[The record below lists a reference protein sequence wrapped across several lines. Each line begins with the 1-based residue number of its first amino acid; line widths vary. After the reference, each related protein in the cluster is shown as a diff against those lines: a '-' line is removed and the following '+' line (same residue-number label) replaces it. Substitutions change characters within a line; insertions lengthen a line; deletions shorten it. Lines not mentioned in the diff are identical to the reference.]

1 MPVPYQI
8 IPEHVYPHQATYI
21 NDNTEVS
28 KTYSTSS
35 SDVTALLCVFA
46 SPKGRDNKVLTI
58 SDGSQ
63 GFVNEYGIGPFSLYG
78 QPLLNAYHAAMSG
91 ACVLHC
97 MRVTPDDASYSNVT
111 LIAKYKIEETTNPD
125 THEVTGKT
133 LKIMYYAKSSNTELS
148 ALSDLDSCCTVDSTP
163 DEEGF
168 TAVKLMTVGCQGK
181 GSYGK
186 NLRFRITSD
195 RTSDKDNNFKNY
207 FFGVYDN
214 TSGMVQKEQF
224 NVVFNS
230 EAMYS
235 NVSLYAEDVIND
247 SISGSTQVKIA
258 CFDDGFKALYD
269 AYMQVNPDCTLTCVE
284 FDPFFGLDK
293 NTRQALPNLTILS
306 DAEASPAGANESPI
320 AVSSTEGVSLLGG
333 SDGSLASSVDEETR
347 KTTLDNLYLQAFT
360 GTIDPH
366 IKSKNRFPTTF
377 IMDAN
382 YPVNVKLALAN
393 LAIKRGDCMAMLDC
407 GTGITTKASVKAY
420 IDENFG
426 SSVNNRLITV
436 EPYCMKVRDPYSYK
450 AITVTST
457 YWLSG
462 RYPTHIAEWNG
473 KHRPLAGNTFGIID
487 GYIHDSVYPVF
498 DEDLDS
504 DVMDELAEA
513 HVNFAKYNA
522 NQIVVR
528 AMQDTKQYKQ
538 TNLSEQNNTLIL
550 LDIKRDCERLCAA
563 YEYDFSEPTDIARFN
578 ADIEVVASKYREAQ
592 VRSINAY
599 FDKSDWEAERNILH
613 LYVEMVHKDL
623 IRITIIEIDVN
634 RSTTE
639 A

>member
-111 LIAKYKIEETTNPD
+111 LIAKYKIEETTDP
-125 THEVTGKT
+125 TSHEVTGKT

-148 ALSDLDSCCTVDSTP
+148 ALSDLDACCTVDSTP

-230 EAMYS
+230 DAMYS

-473 KHRPLAGNTFGIID
+473 KYRPLAGNTFGIID

-522 NQIVVR
+522 NQVVVR

-578 ADIEVVASKYREAQ
+578 ADIEVIASKYREAQ

>member
-125 THEVTGKT
+125 AHEVTGKT
-133 LKIMYYAKSSNTELS
+133 LKIMYYAKSSNSELS
-148 ALSDLDSCCTVDSTP
+148 ALSDLDACCTVDSTP

-230 EAMYS
+230 DAMYS

-360 GTIDPH
+360 GTIDPQ

-426 SSVNNRLITV
+426 SSVNNRLITI

-563 YEYDFSEPTDIARFN
+563 YEYDFSEPTYIARFN

>member
-1 MPVPYQI
+1 MPVSYQI

-28 KTYSTSS
+28 RTYSASS
-35 SDVTALLCVFA
+35 SEVTALLCVFA

-58 SDGSQ
+58 DNGSQ
-63 GFVNEYGIGPFSLYG
+63 GFVNEFGIGPFSLYG

-91 ACVLHC
+91 ACTLHC
-97 MRVTPDDASYSNVT
+97 MRVTPEDASYSNVT
-111 LIAKYKIEETTNPD
+111 LVAKYKIEETTDP
-125 THEVTGKT
+125 TSHEVTGKS
-133 LKIMYYAKSSNTELS
+133 LKVMYYAKSSDEELS
-148 ALSDLDSCCTVDSTP
+148 SLDDLDVCCKVDSTP

-168 TAVKLMTVGCQGK
+168 TAVKLLTVGCQGK
-181 GSYGK
+181 GVYGK

-195 RTSDKDNNFKNY
+195 RTSDKDNDFKNY

-214 TSGMVQKEQF
+214 SNGLIQKEQF

-230 EAMYS
+230 NAMYS
-235 NVSLYAEDVIND
+235 NVSLFAEDVIND
-247 SISGSTQVKIA
+247 SISGSTQLKIA

-269 AYMQVNPDCTLTCVE
+269 AYKTVNADCTLTCAE

-293 NTRQALPNLTILS
+293 NTRQALPKLTIVS
-306 DAEASPAGANESPI
+306 DAEASAGGTGEVAIS
-320 AVSSTEGVSLLGG
+320 VSSTEGVALLGG
-333 SDGSLASSVDEETR
+333 SDGSLAATADATARE
-347 KTTLDNLYLQAFT
+347 TTLNNLYLNAFT
-360 GTIDPH
+360 GVIDPQ

-382 YPVNVKLALAN
+382 YPVDVKLAIAN

-407 GTGITTKASVKAY
+407 GTGITTKASIQSYV
-420 IDENFG
+420 ETNFG
-426 SSVNNRLITV
+426 SSINNRLITV

-450 AITVTST
+450 SVTVTST
-457 YWLSG
+457 YWLAG
-462 RYPTHIAEWNG
+462 RYPAHIAEWNG

-522 NQIVVR
+522 NQVVVR

-634 RSTTE
+634 RATTE

>member
-1 MPVPYQI
+1 MPVSYQI

-28 KTYSTSS
+28 RTYSTSS

-58 SDGSQ
+58 SNGSQ
-63 GFVNEYGIGPFSLYG
+63 GFVNEFGIGPFSLYG
-78 QPLLNAYHAAMSG
+78 QPLLNAYNAAMSG
-91 ACVLHC
+91 ACTLHC

-111 LIAKYKIEETTNPD
+111 LIAKYKVDND
-125 THEVTGKT
+125 T
-133 LKIMYYAKSSNTELS
+133 LKIMYYAKSSDTEL
-148 ALSDLDSCCTVDSTP
+148 ATLDDLDACCTVSSTV
-163 DEEGF
+163 DEEGL
-168 TAVKLMTVGCQGK
+168 TAVKLMTIACQGK
-181 GSYGK
+181 GVYGK

-195 RTSDKDNNFKNY
+195 RTSDKDNDFKNY

-214 TSGMVQKEQF
+214 TNGLIQKEQF

-235 NVSLYAEDVIND
+235 NVSLFAEDVIND
-247 SISGSTQVKIA
+247 SISGSTQLKIA

-269 AYMQVNPDCTLTCVE
+269 AYKTVNADCTLTCAE

-293 NTRQALPNLTILS
+293 NTRQALPKLTIVS
-306 DAEASPAGANESPI
+306 DAEASAGGTGEVAIS
-320 AVSSTEGVSLLGG
+320 VSSTEGVALLGG
-333 SDGSLASSVDEETR
+333 SDGSLAATADATARE
-347 KTTLDNLYLQAFT
+347 TTLNNLYLNAFT
-360 GTIDPH
+360 GVIDPQ

-382 YPVNVKLALAN
+382 YPVDVKLAIAN

-407 GTGITTKASVKAY
+407 GTGITTKASIQSYV
-420 IDENFG
+420 ETNFG
-426 SSVNNRLITV
+426 SSINNRLITV

-450 AITVTST
+450 SVTVTST
-457 YWLSG
+457 YWLAG
-462 RYPTHIAEWNG
+462 RYPAHIAEWNG

-504 DVMDELAEA
+504 DTMDELAEM

-522 NQIVVR
+522 NQVVVR
-528 AMQDTKQYKQ
+528 AMQDTKQVKQ

-563 YEYDFSEPTDIARFN
+563 YEYDFSEPADIARFN
-578 ADIEVVASKYREAQ
+578 ADVEVVASKYREAQ

-634 RSTTE
+634 RATTE

>member
-125 THEVTGKT
+125 AHEVTGKT
-133 LKIMYYAKSSNTELS
+133 LKIMYYAKSSNSELS
-148 ALSDLDSCCTVDSTP
+148 ALSDLDACCTVDSTP

-230 EAMYS
+230 DAMYS

-360 GTIDPH
+360 GTIDPQ

>member
-133 LKIMYYAKSSNTELS
+133 LKIMYYAKSSNIELS
-148 ALSDLDSCCTVDSTP
+148 ALSDLDACCTVDSTP

-522 NQIVVR
+522 NQVVVR

>member
-111 LIAKYKIEETTNPD
+111 LIAKYKIEETTNSD

-133 LKIMYYAKSSNTELS
+133 LKIMYYAKSSNAELS
-148 ALSDLDSCCTVDSTP
+148 ALSDLDACCTVDSTP

-522 NQIVVR
+522 NQVVVR

>member
-111 LIAKYKIEETTNPD
+111 LIAKYKIEETANPD

-148 ALSDLDSCCTVDSTP
+148 ALSDLDACCTVDSTP

-306 DAEASPAGANESPI
+306 DAEASPAGVNESPI

-426 SSVNNRLITV
+426 SSVNNRLITI

-522 NQIVVR
+522 NQVVVR

>member
-111 LIAKYKIEETTNPD
+111 LIAKYKIEETTNSD

-133 LKIMYYAKSSNTELS
+133 LKIMYYAKSSNSELS
-148 ALSDLDSCCTVDSTP
+148 DLSDLDACCTVDSTP

-522 NQIVVR
+522 NQVVVR

>member
-111 LIAKYKIEETTNPD
+111 LIAKYKIEETTSSD

-148 ALSDLDSCCTVDSTP
+148 ALSDLDACCTVDSTP

-522 NQIVVR
+522 NQVVVR

>member
-148 ALSDLDSCCTVDSTP
+148 ALSDLDACCTVDSTP

-333 SDGSLASSVDEETR
+333 SDGSLAPSVDEETR

-360 GTIDPH
+360 GTIDPQ

-426 SSVNNRLITV
+426 SSVNNRLITI

>member
-111 LIAKYKIEETTNPD
+111 LIAKYKIEETTNSD

-148 ALSDLDSCCTVDSTP
+148 ALSDLDACCTVDSTP

-426 SSVNNRLITV
+426 SSVNNRLITI

-522 NQIVVR
+522 NQVVVR

>member
-487 GYIHDSVYPVF
+487 GYIHDSVYTVF

>member
-148 ALSDLDSCCTVDSTP
+148 ALSDLDACCTVDSTP

-230 EAMYS
+230 DAMYS

-522 NQIVVR
+522 NQVVVR

>member
-8 IPEHVYPHQATYI
+8 IPEHVYPHQAVYI

-58 SDGSQ
+58 SNGSQ
-63 GFVNEYGIGPFSLYG
+63 GFVDEFGIGPFSLYG
-78 QPLLNAYHAAMSG
+78 QPLLNAYNAAMSG
-91 ACVLHC
+91 ACTLHC

-111 LIAKYKIEETTNPD
+111 LIAKYKVDND
-125 THEVTGKT
+125 T
-133 LKIMYYAKSSNTELS
+133 LKIMYYAKSSDTELS
-148 ALSDLDSCCTVDSTP
+148 TIDDLDTCCTVSSTP

-168 TAVKLMTVGCQGK
+168 TAVKLLTVACQGK

-195 RTSDKDNNFKNY
+195 RTSDKDNDFKNY

-214 TSGMVQKEQF
+214 TSGLIQKEQF

-230 EAMYS
+230 DAMYS
-235 NVSLYAEDVIND
+235 NVSLFAEDVIND
-247 SISGSTQVKIA
+247 SISGSTQLKIA

-269 AYMQVNPDCTLTCVE
+269 AYKTVNAACTLSCAE

-293 NTRQALPNLTILS
+293 NTRQALPNLTIIS
-306 DAEASPAGANESPI
+306 DAEASTGGTGETAIS
-320 AVSSTEGVSLLGG
+320 VSSTEGVALLGG
-333 SDGSLASSVDEETR
+333 SDGSLASTADATARETA
-347 KTTLDNLYLQAFT
+347 LNNLYLNAFT
-360 GTIDPH
+360 GVTDPQ

-382 YPVNVKLALAN
+382 YPVNVKLAIAN

-407 GTGITTKASVKAY
+407 GTGITTKASVKSY

-426 SSVNNRLITV
+426 STINNRLITI
-436 EPYCMKVRDPYSYK
+436 EPYCMKVRDPFSHK

-462 RYPTHIAEWNG
+462 RYPAHIAEWNG
-473 KHRPLAGNTFGIID
+473 KHRPMAGNTFGIID

-504 DVMDELAEA
+504 ETMDELAEMHA
-513 HVNFAKYNA
+513 NFAKYNA
-522 NQIVVR
+522 NQVVVR
-528 AMQDTKQYKQ
+528 AMQDTKQMKQ

-578 ADIEVVASKYREAQ
+578 ADVEVIASKYREAQ

>member
-28 KTYSTSS
+28 RTYSTSS

-58 SDGSQ
+58 SNGSQ
-63 GFVNEYGIGPFSLYG
+63 GFVNEFGIGPFSLYG
-78 QPLLNAYHAAMSG
+78 QPLLNAYNAAMSG
-91 ACVLHC
+91 ACTLHC

-111 LIAKYKIEETTNPD
+111 LIAKYKVDND
-125 THEVTGKT
+125 T
-133 LKIMYYAKSSNTELS
+133 LKIMYYAKSSDTEL
-148 ALSDLDSCCTVDSTP
+148 ATLDDLDACCTVSSTA

-168 TAVKLMTVGCQGK
+168 TAVKLMTIACQGK
-181 GSYGK
+181 GVYGK

-195 RTSDKDNNFKNY
+195 RTSDKDNDFKNY

-214 TSGMVQKEQF
+214 TNGLIQKEQF

-235 NVSLYAEDVIND
+235 NVSLFAEDVIND
-247 SISGSTQVKIA
+247 SISGSTQLKIA

-269 AYMQVNPDCTLTCVE
+269 AYKTVNADCTLTCAE

-293 NTRQALPNLTILS
+293 NTRQALPNLTIVS
-306 DAEASPAGANESPI
+306 DAEASAGGTGEVAIS
-320 AVSSTEGVSLLGG
+320 VSSTEGVALLGG
-333 SDGSLASSVDEETR
+333 SDGSLAATADATARE
-347 KTTLDNLYLQAFT
+347 TTLNNLYLNAFT
-360 GTIDPH
+360 GVIDPQ

-382 YPVNVKLALAN
+382 YPVDVKLAIAN

-407 GTGITTKASVKAY
+407 GTGITTKASIQSYV
-420 IDENFG
+420 ETNFG
-426 SSVNNRLITV
+426 SSINNRLITV

-450 AITVTST
+450 SVTVTST
-457 YWLSG
+457 YWLAG
-462 RYPTHIAEWNG
+462 RYPAHIAEWNG

-504 DVMDELAEA
+504 DTMDELAEM

-522 NQIVVR
+522 NQVVVR
-528 AMQDTKQYKQ
+528 AMQDTKQVKQ

-563 YEYDFSEPTDIARFN
+563 YEYDFSEPADIARFN
-578 ADIEVVASKYREAQ
+578 ADVEVVASKYREAQ

-634 RSTTE
+634 RATTE

>member
-133 LKIMYYAKSSNTELS
+133 LKIMYYAKSSNNELS
-148 ALSDLDSCCTVDSTP
+148 ALSDLDACCTVDSTP

-333 SDGSLASSVDEETR
+333 SDGSLAPSVDEETR

-360 GTIDPH
+360 GTIDPQ

-522 NQIVVR
+522 NQVVVR

>member
-111 LIAKYKIEETTNPD
+111 LIAKYKIEETTNSD

-148 ALSDLDSCCTVDSTP
+148 ALSDLDACCTVDSTP

-522 NQIVVR
+522 NQVVVR

>member
-111 LIAKYKIEETTNPD
+111 LIAKYKIEETTSSD

-148 ALSDLDSCCTVDSTP
+148 ALSDLDACCTVDSTP

-230 EAMYS
+230 DAMYS

-306 DAEASPAGANESPI
+306 DAESSPAGANESPI

-522 NQIVVR
+522 NQVVVR

>member
-125 THEVTGKT
+125 THEVNGKT

-148 ALSDLDSCCTVDSTP
+148 ALSDLDACCTVDSTP

-230 EAMYS
+230 DAMYS

-306 DAEASPAGANESPI
+306 DADASPAGANESPI

-360 GTIDPH
+360 GTIDPQ

-426 SSVNNRLITV
+426 SSVNNRLITI

>member
-28 KTYSTSS
+28 RTYSTSS

-58 SDGSQ
+58 SNGSQ
-63 GFVNEYGIGPFSLYG
+63 GFVNEFGIGPFSLYG
-78 QPLLNAYHAAMSG
+78 QPLLNAYNAAMSG
-91 ACVLHC
+91 ACTLHC

-111 LIAKYKIEETTNPD
+111 LIAKYKVDND
-125 THEVTGKT
+125 T
-133 LKIMYYAKSSNTELS
+133 LKIMYYAKSSDTEL
-148 ALSDLDSCCTVDSTP
+148 ATLDDLDACCTVSSTA

-168 TAVKLMTVGCQGK
+168 TAVKLMTIACQGK
-181 GSYGK
+181 GVYGK

-195 RTSDKDNNFKNY
+195 RTSDKDNDFKNY

-214 TSGMVQKEQF
+214 TNGLIQKEQF

-235 NVSLYAEDVIND
+235 NVSLFAEDVIND
-247 SISGSTQVKIA
+247 SISGSTQLKIA

-269 AYMQVNPDCTLTCVE
+269 AYKTVNADCTLTCAE

-293 NTRQALPNLTILS
+293 NTRQALPKLTIVS
-306 DAEASPAGANESPI
+306 DAEASAGGTGEVAIS
-320 AVSSTEGVSLLGG
+320 VSSTEGVALLGG
-333 SDGSLASSVDEETR
+333 SDGSLAATADATARE
-347 KTTLDNLYLQAFT
+347 TTLNNLYLNAFT
-360 GTIDPH
+360 GVIDPQ

-382 YPVNVKLALAN
+382 YPVDVKLAIAN

-407 GTGITTKASVKAY
+407 GTGITTKASIQSYV
-420 IDENFG
+420 ETNFG
-426 SSVNNRLITV
+426 SSINNRLITV

-450 AITVTST
+450 SVTVTST
-457 YWLSG
+457 YWLAG
-462 RYPTHIAEWNG
+462 RYPAHIAEWNG

-487 GYIHDSVYPVF
+487 GYVRDSIYPVF

-504 DVMDELAEA
+504 EIMDELAEM
-513 HVNFAKYNA
+513 HVNFAKFNA
-522 NQIVVR
+522 NQVVVR
-528 AMQDTKQYKQ
+528 AMQDTKQTKQ

-550 LDIKRDCERLCAA
+550 LDIKRDCERLCAS

-578 ADIEVVASKYREAQ
+578 ADVEVVAAKYREAQ

-599 FDKSDWEAERNILH
+599 FDKNSWEAERNILH
-613 LYVEMVHKDL
+613 LYVELVHKDL

-634 RSTTE
+634 RSNTE

>member
-8 IPEHVYPHQATYI
+8 IPEHVYPHQAVYI

-28 KTYSTSS
+28 KTYSSSS

-46 SPKGRDNKVLTI
+46 SPKGRDNKVITI
-58 SDGSQ
+58 NTGSQ
-63 GFVNEYGIGPFSLYG
+63 GFVNEFGIGPFSLYG
-78 QPLLNAYHAAMSG
+78 QPLLNAYNAAMSG
-91 ACVLHC
+91 ACTLHC

-111 LIAKYKIEETTNPD
+111 LVAKYKVD
-125 THEVTGKT
+125 SDT
-133 LKIMYYAKSSNTELS
+133 LKIMYYAKSSDTELTN
-148 ALSDLDSCCTVDSTP
+148 LDDLDTCCTVSSTA

-168 TAVKLMTVGCQGK
+168 TAVKLMTIACQGK
-181 GSYGK
+181 GVYGK

-195 RTSDKDNNFKNY
+195 RTSDKENDYKNY

-214 TSGMVQKEQF
+214 SNGLIQKEQF
-224 NVVFNS
+224 NVVFNTD
-230 EAMYS
+230 AMYS
-235 NVSLYAEDVIND
+235 GVSLFADDVIND
-247 SISGSTQVKIA
+247 SLAGSSLLKIA
-258 CFDDGFKALYD
+258 CFDAGFKALYD
-269 AYMQVNPDCTLTCVE
+269 AYKQVNADCTLTCAE

-293 NTRQALPNLTILS
+293 NTRQALPKLEIIS
-306 DAEASPAGANESPI
+306 DADASPAGTGEVAI
-320 AVSSTEGVSLLGG
+320 AVSSTEGVALLGG
-333 SDGSLASSVDEETR
+333 SDGALAAEADATAR
-347 KTTLDNLYLQAFT
+347 TTALNNLYLNAFN
-360 GTIDPH
+360 GTIDPQ

-382 YPVNVKLALAN
+382 YSKDVKLAIAN

-407 GTGITTKASVKAY
+407 GTGITTKAAIKTYVE
-420 IDENFG
+420 ENFG
-426 SSVNNRLITV
+426 SAIDNRLVTI

-457 YWLSG
+457 YWLAG
-462 RYPTHIAEWNG
+462 RYPAHIAEWNG

-487 GYIHDSVYPVF
+487 GYVRDSVYPVF

-504 DVMDELAEA
+504 DTMDELAEM

-522 NQIVVR
+522 NQVVVR
-528 AMQDTKQYKQ
+528 AMQDTKQSRQ

-550 LDIKRDCERLCAA
+550 LDIKRDCERLCAS

-578 ADIEVVASKYREAQ
+578 ADVEVIASKYRDAQ
-592 VRSINAY
+592 VRSIDAY
-599 FDKSDWEAERNILH
+599 FDKSDWESERNILH
-613 LYVEMVHKDL
+613 LYVTLVHKDL
-623 IRITIIEIDVN
+623 VRVTIIEIDVN
-634 RSTTE
+634 RASSTTE